1 MLSTNGNT
9 VVGRFKMVYGYRNNN
24 QKGKYKMTNQKE
36 NRRRGTKIA
45 VLVLAFILAIGC
57 AIGGTIAWLT
67 DTTAPVKNTFSTSN
81 ISIKLEETDAVAN
94 GEGTL
99 EKNYKMVPG
108 EVLVK
113 DPKVTVE
120 GDSEACY
127 LFVEIEKTTNF
138 DTFISYAVADDWTAL
153 DGEDGVYYRTVA
165 ASADD
170 QEFYV
175 LVDNEVTVK
184 DVDSATMEGAGEVYI
199 EFTAY
204 AIQQSVGE
212 VADAWAEVRVLN
224 ND

>member
-1 MLSTNGNT
+1 
-9 VVGRFKMVYGYRNNN
+9 MVYGYRNNN

-99 EKNYKMVPG
+99 EKNYKMVP
-108 EVLVK
+108 VLQDKIKKFFNKTGTSLVVQWLRLCL
-113 DPKVTVE
+113 PMQ
-120 GDSEACY
+120 G
-127 LFVEIEKTTNF
+127 IEKTTNF